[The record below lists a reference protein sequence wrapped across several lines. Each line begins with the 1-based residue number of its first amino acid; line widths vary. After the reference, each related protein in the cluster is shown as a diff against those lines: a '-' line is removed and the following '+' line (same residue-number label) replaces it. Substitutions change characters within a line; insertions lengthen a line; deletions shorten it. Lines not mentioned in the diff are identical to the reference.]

1 MTQLPLQVD
10 WFVLYF
16 PYILLL
22 ATLVLFAIEKV
33 SMKINNGNV
42 IQKKFYNVLSDYN
55 VFGKNTDD
63 KVNSG
68 SKEFVSGMLKILK
81 GDMVDAAQSGE
92 EQEARR
98 DLVDLKAQ
106 LQDSSTYFWTYLV
119 TQVLMA
125 ISAKK
130 HLQSTFVRFSSSP
143 SPFCLPY

>member
-1 MTQLPLQVD
+1 MPPQVD

-22 ATLVLFAIEKV
+22 ATLILFAIEKV

-42 IQKKFYNVLSDYN
+42 IQKKFYNVLNDYD
-55 VFGKNTDD
+55 VFGKNTDNE
-63 KVNSG
+63 VNAG
-68 SKEFVSGMLKILK
+68 SKEFVSGMLKMLK
-81 GDMVDAAQSGE
+81 GDMVDAALSGE

-130 HLQSTFVRFSSSP
+130 HQH
-143 SPFCLPY
+143 

>member
-22 ATLVLFAIEKV
+22 VTLVLFAIEKV

-55 VFGKNTDD
+55 VFGKSTG
-63 KVNSG
+63 KEVNLG
-68 SKEFVSGMLKILK
+68 SKEFVSGMLKMLK

-125 ISAKK
+125 VSA
-130 HLQSTFVRFSSSP
+130 
-143 SPFCLPY
+143 

>member
-1 MTQLPLQVD
+1 MTQTSPQVD

-22 ATLVLFAIEKV
+22 VTLVLFAIEKV

-55 VFGKNTDD
+55 DFGKSTG
-63 KVNSG
+63 KEVNLG
-68 SKEFVSGMLKILK
+68 SKEFVSGMLKMLK
-81 GDMVDAAQSGE
+81 GDMVDAGQSGE

-125 ISAKK
+125 VSA
-130 HLQSTFVRFSSSP
+130 
-143 SPFCLPY
+143 